1 MTLKMVNGKLLFNY
15 CEHDIL
21 KTMYNN
27 EDFCDMAFIV
37 DSTRIPV
44 NRAIISAASSVFKT
58 MLLGSF
64 QEAGSQEI
72 KIPDIGKEG
81 FLHFVKYVYGHGIQM
96 DSIKL
101 KDLLDILALSHQY
114 DLRNL
119 FGALKLYVSTFDLK
133 TIHNIMVS
141 ASSSVKLMNAAF
153 TYEIHDLYEKIKV
166 VIQYSSSFVNNFL
179 NDPKFVC
186 LSLPVLSDLL
196 KSDHLKTEEI
206 VILKS
211 VLKWIESNEV
221 TGDSDRLSISD
232 SAYGPTSPKEEMLS
246 SMEIVC
252 RKRKRRNSG
261 AKSSDVNGDFTDEE
275 TISQEVK
282 QVGSNDNIGTL
293 LNEIRWSRMRLS
305 EYKKLSAEDPL
316 FQKYK
321 KFLNA
326 IKWSDDYKPRIQLH
340 YKRIR
345 LVCENKITQ
354 NDQKAAK
361 NTTVPSY
368 PCKTCLPCDMNF
380 HRFSLAVKYFPNGW
394 DEILVTLS
402 QIKIKCDIDEFPSSA
417 IKYSLIL
424 KSFHPLK
431 NNYMLVDRE
440 TFALITTGNTEKSS
454 ILNATH
460 PFQNIIIYNKPST
473 TTLGFVSSPAPDYN
487 CIRSYHMV
495 TTTEFCPTLLNSDSV
510 YIENNKFVLEAAI
523 EYID

>member
-1 MTLKMVNGKLLFNY
+1 MAISAKNLLNY
-15 CEHDIL
+15 SEQDIL

-37 DSTRIPV
+37 DSTRFPV
-44 NRAIISAASSVFKT
+44 NRAIIAAASSVFKA

-114 DLRNL
+114 DLPKL
-119 FGALKLYVSTFDLK
+119 FGALKLYVSKFDLK
-133 TIHNIMVS
+133 TVHNIMVS

-261 AKSSDVNGDFTDEE
+261 AESSDVNADFTNEE

-293 LNEIRWSRMRLS
+293 LNEIRWSRVGLS
-305 EYKKLSAEDPL
+305 LFKKLSAEDPL

-326 IKWSDDYKPRIQLH
+326 IKWSDDYKPRKQLY
-340 YKRIR
+340 YKQIS
-345 LVCENKITQ
+345 LVCELLTDYNINEANNSIIT
-354 NDQKAAK
+354 
-361 NTTVPSY
+361 SY
-368 PCKTCLPCDMNF
+368 PFDMNCNG
-380 HRFSLAVKYFPNGW
+380 FSLVVKYNLFG
-394 DEILVTLS
+394 DEVQVILS
-402 QIKIKCDIDEFPSSA
+402 QTKIKHDIEVPCSN
-417 IKYSLIL
+417 IKYTLIL
-424 KSFHPLK
+424 KSLHPLE

>member
-133 TIHNIMVS
+133 EVHNIMVS

-261 AKSSDVNGDFTDEE
+261 AKSSDVNGDFTDDSV
-275 TISQEVK
+275 SQEVK

-293 LNEIRWSRMRLS
+293 LNEIRWSRVGLS
-305 EYKKLSAEDPL
+305 LFKKLSAEDPL

-345 LVCENKITQ
+345 LVCEHLTDYNI
-354 NDQKAAK
+354 QKA
-361 NTTVPSY
+361 NNSIITSY
-368 PCKTCLPCDMNF
+368 PFDMNCNG
-380 HRFSLAVKYFPNGW
+380 FSLVVKYNLFG
-394 DEILVTLS
+394 DEVQVILS
-402 QIKIKCDIDEFPSSA
+402 QTKIKHDKEEVPCSA

-424 KSFHPLK
+424 KSVHPLES
-431 NNYMLVDRE
+431 NYMLVDRE
-440 TFALITTGNTEKSS
+440 TFALETTENTEKSL

-460 PFQNIIIYNKPST
+460 PFEDIFSGSDIFNEPPSPVIKHWSSS
-473 TTLGFVSSPAPDYN
+473 VSSPAPDYN

>member
-1 MTLKMVNGKLLFNY
+1 MTLKMVSSKLLFNY

-114 DLRNL
+114 DLPKL

-133 TIHNIMVS
+133 EVHNIMVS

-261 AKSSDVNGDFTDEE
+261 AESSDVNADFTNEE

-293 LNEIRWSRMRLS
+293 LNEIRWSRVGLS
-305 EYKKLSAEDPL
+305 LFKKLSAEDPL

-326 IKWSDDYKPRIQLH
+326 IKWSDDYKPRIQLY
-340 YKRIR
+340 YKQIR
-345 LVCENKITQ
+345 LVCEHLTDYNI
-354 NDQKAAK
+354 QKA
-361 NTTVPSY
+361 NNSIITSY
-368 PCKTCLPCDMNF
+368 PFDMNCNG
-380 HRFSLAVKYFPNGW
+380 FSLVVKYPSLTSYGN
-394 DEILVTLS
+394 EVQVILS
-402 QIKIKCDIDEFPSSA
+402 QTKIKHDKEEVPCSA

-424 KSFHPLK
+424 KSVHPLE
-431 NNYMLVDRE
+431 NNYVFVDRE

>member
-1 MTLKMVNGKLLFNY
+1 MAISAKNLLNY
-15 CEHDIL
+15 SEQDIL

-37 DSTRIPV
+37 DSTRFPV
-44 NRAIISAASSVFKT
+44 NRAIIAAASSVFKA

-133 TIHNIMVS
+133 EVHNIMVS

-261 AKSSDVNGDFTDEE
+261 AKSSDVNGDFTDDSV
-275 TISQEVK
+275 SQEVK

-293 LNEIRWSRMRLS
+293 LNEIRWSRVGLS
-305 EYKKLSAEDPL
+305 LFKKLSAEDPL

-345 LVCENKITQ
+345 LVCEHLTDYNI
-354 NDQKAAK
+354 QKA
-361 NTTVPSY
+361 NNSIITSY
-368 PCKTCLPCDMNF
+368 PFDMNCNG
-380 HRFSLAVKYFPNGW
+380 FSLVVKYPSLTSYGN
-394 DEILVTLS
+394 EVQVILS
-402 QIKIKCDIDEFPSSA
+402 QTKIKHDKEEVPCSA

-424 KSFHPLK
+424 KSVHPLES
-431 NNYMLVDRE
+431 NYMLVDRE
-440 TFALITTGNTEKSS
+440 TFALETSKNREKPFT
-454 ILNATH
+454 LNNLNVSH
-460 PFQNIIIYNKPST
+460 PFEDNCSSSDNNYCTPSSHVVAVT
-473 TTLGFVSSPAPDYN
+473 SLSS
-487 CIRSYHMV
+487 SL
-495 TTTEFCPTLLNSDSV
+495 TSLDSK
-510 YIENNKFVLEAAI
+510 YIECKKWFVLEAVI
-523 EYID
+523 ELLH

>member
-119 FGALKLYVSTFDLK
+119 FGALKLYVSNFELK
-133 TIHNIMVS
+133 TVHNIMVS

-261 AKSSDVNGDFTDEE
+261 AKSSDVNGDFTDDSV
-275 TISQEVK
+275 SQEVK

-345 LVCENKITQ
+345 LVCENKTDL
-354 NDQKAAK
+354 NKAR

-424 KSFHPLK
+424 KSVHPLES
-431 NNYMLVDRE
+431 NYMLVDRE
-440 TFALITTGNTEKSS
+440 TFALETSKNREKPFT
-454 ILNATH
+454 LNNLNVSH
-460 PFQNIIIYNKPST
+460 PFEDNCSSSDENYCTPSSHVVAVT
-473 TTLGFVSSPAPDYN
+473 SLSS
-487 CIRSYHMV
+487 SL
-495 TTTEFCPTLLNSDSV
+495 TSLDSK
-510 YIENNKFVLEAAI
+510 YIECKHWFVLEAVI
-523 EYID
+523 ELLH

>member
-1 MTLKMVNGKLLFNY
+1 MTLKMVSSKLLFNY

-133 TIHNIMVS
+133 EVHNIMVS

-261 AKSSDVNGDFTDEE
+261 AKSSDVNGDFTDDSV
-275 TISQEVK
+275 SQEVK

-293 LNEIRWSRMRLS
+293 LNEIRWSRVGLS
-305 EYKKLSAEDPL
+305 LFKKLSAEDPL

-326 IKWSDDYKPRIQLH
+326 IKWSDDYKPRIQLY
-340 YKRIR
+340 YKQIR
-345 LVCENKITQ
+345 LVCEHLTDK
-354 NDQKAAK
+354 QKLK
-361 NTTVPSY
+361 NTTITSHIF
-368 PCKTCLPCDMNF
+368 DMNCNG
-380 HRFSLAVKYFPNGW
+380 FSLVVKYNLFG
-394 DEILVTLS
+394 DEVQVILS
-402 QIKIKCDIDEFPSSA
+402 QTKIKHDKEEVPCSA

-424 KSFHPLK
+424 KSVHPLES
-431 NNYMLVDRE
+431 NYMLVDRE
-440 TFALITTGNTEKSS
+440 TFALETTENTEKSL

-460 PFQNIIIYNKPST
+460 PFEDIFSGSDIFNEPPSPVIKHWSSS
-473 TTLGFVSSPAPDYN
+473 VSSPAPDYN